1 MTLLV
6 IPTQAN
12 GFWRLESWINS
23 FKTPD
28 FSQIKE
34 TKQRKI
40 AFFNYLL
47 PMIEKENKKIKLL
60 RVSIK
65 NNQLNKTQIN
75 KLIKKYRLK
84 KTTKKA
90 LLNAIDIIPSSMVL
104 AQAAIESNW
113 GRSRFSKHW
122 HNYFGIW
129 CFKLDCGVVPKERS
143 ENATH
148 EIAIFPSASKS
159 VEYYMLNINRHFAY
173 TLLRKIRQY
182 RRDNHLPITGISL
195 SEGLVNYA
203 EIGFDY
209 VKQVQS
215 IIKYNKLE

>member
-1 MTLLV
+1 MFLAV
-6 IPTQAN
+6 PIQAN
-12 GFWRLESWINS
+12 EFRGLTSWINS

-28 FSQIKE
+28 FSQIKN
-34 TKQRKI
+34 TSQRKI

-47 PMIEKENKKIKLL
+47 PIIEKENKKIRLL
-60 RVSIK
+60 RVLIK
-65 NNQLNKTQIN
+65 NNRLNKIQIN

-84 KTTKKA
+84 KSTKKA
-90 LLNAIDIIPSSMVL
+90 LLNAIDIIPNSMIL

-113 GRSRFSKHW
+113 GRSQFSKHW

-129 CFKLDCGVVPKERS
+129 CFKPGCGVVPKQRP

-148 EIAIFPSASKS
+148 EIAIFSSASKS

-182 RRDNHLPITGISL
+182 KRNNHLPITGIAL
-195 SEGLVNYA
+195 SEGLGSYSG
-203 EIGFDY
+203 IGFDY
-209 VKQVQS
+209 VEQVQS

>member
-12 GFWRLESWINS
+12 GFWRLDSWINS

-28 FSQIKE
+28 FGQIKE

-60 RVSIK
+60 RALIK
-65 NNQLNKTQIN
+65 NDQLNKIQIN

-129 CFKLDCGVVPKERS
+129 CFKLGCGVVPKERS
-143 ENATH
+143 EDATH
-148 EIAIFPSASKS
+148 EIAIFPSVSKS
-159 VEYYMLNINRHFAY
+159 VEYYMLNINRHFTY

-182 RRDNHLPITGISL
+182 KRDNHLPITGIDL
-195 SEGLVNYA
+195 SEGLINYA
-203 EIGFDY
+203 ETGFDY